1 VAAGVE
7 LDVKRI
13 DTRIR
18 VVLEELLKRG
28 PKFGG
33 GNIIVGDKV
42 EELGGDTGVYPLNG
56 REAVFHTSSISGPWC
71 RGWMDVVAKTVVPKV
86 DVEEVAPMV
95 VVVGGEIKQG
105 SE

>member
-1 VAAGVE
+1 
-7 LDVKRI
+7 VKRI

-28 PKFGG
+28 PKFGS

-56 REAVFHTSSISGPWC
+56 REAVFHTSSISVG
-71 RGWMDVVAKTVVPKV
+71 RGVEDGWMWWQRPQC
-86 DVEEVAPMV
+86 PR
-95 VVVGGEIKQG
+95 
-105 SE
+105 